1 MTSQPAPEKLARFT
15 DLLKLLAGYAVALV
29 LPALGAVVSLHTH
42 AFRATPLGLSF
53 ACIAIVSLTSGFGPG
68 LVASISTAVS
78 YAYEIAPDNVPFTHG
93 PREIIHTVI
102 IVLLGIAVT
111 YLCERQRTIGERLRI
126 ALAALQLK
134 NDGLIEAQQ
143 ASSSVAWTYD
153 TQARLIQWAEGGPP
167 IFGRPFASLSK
178 SDLPMQLVLEEDR
191 PAVAQILD
199 ESFPS
204 GTPFQIQFRSR
215 MPTGEVRWFESR
227 GRPSPRQKNL
237 WRGVTLDITERKS
250 AETALVRSEKLAAIG
265 RLSATIAHEMN
276 NPLEAVTN
284 LLFLCSA
291 DPSLS
296 PETRAYLSSADQ
308 ELRRLASIA
317 RHTLN
322 FARPHSSGAPAHTPG
337 LVQAVVEMFQ
347 PRCASRG
354 GSIQLLRNPDLM
366 VAAPAD
372 EVRQMLTNLVS
383 NACDAI
389 ESSSGLIAIDVSAG
403 DEFATIEVRDNGAGI
418 APENLD
424 HIFDPFFTTKPDV
437 GTGIGL
443 WVTRELA
450 AKRGGDV
457 AVATDGLPDGF
468 HTAFRIQLPLA
479 DQSA

>member
-1 MTSQPAPEKLARFT
+1 MKSQPASEKLAGLT
-15 DLLKLLAGYAVALV
+15 GLLKLLASYAVALV
-29 LPALGAVVSLHTH
+29 LPALGAVVSVRTH
-42 AFRATPLGLSF
+42 PFQSTPLGLSF
-53 ACIAIVSLTSGFGPG
+53 ACIAIVSLISGFGPG
-68 LVASISTAVS
+68 IVASISTAVS

-93 PREIIHTVI
+93 AREIIHTIV

-111 YLCERQRTIGERLRI
+111 YLCERQRIISERLRE
-126 ALAALQLK
+126 ALATLQVK
-134 NDGLIEAQQ
+134 TDGLIEAQQ

-153 TQARLIQWAEGGPP
+153 AREHLVQWAEGGPL
-167 IFGRPFASLSK
+167 IFGRPFDGLSR
-178 SDLPMQLVLEEDR
+178 SDLPLDVVIEDDRLKIQEVL
-191 PAVAQILD
+191 Q
-199 ESFPS
+199 ESFAA

-215 MPTGEVRWFESR
+215 MPTGEIRWFESR

-284 LLFLCSA
+284 LLFLSSSDA
-291 DPSLS
+291 SLS
-296 PETRAYLSSADQ
+296 SETRSYLASADQ

-317 RHTLN
+317 RHTLS
-322 FARPHSSGAPAHTPG
+322 FARPRSSGGPAHTAG
-337 LVQAVVEMFQ
+337 LTEAVVQMFQ

-354 GSIQLLRNPDLM
+354 GAIQLLRTPDLK

-389 ESSSGLIAIDVSAG
+389 EGPSGIVAIDVSAD
-403 DEFATIEVRDNGAGI
+403 DEYVMIEVLDNGVGI

-450 AKRGGDV
+450 EKSGGDIEV
-457 AVATDGLPDGF
+457 NTEALPDGF
-468 HTAFRIQLPLA
+468 RTAFRIQLPLA
-479 DQSA
+479 D

>member
-1 MTSQPAPEKLARFT
+1 MPQPAPEKRAGLT
-15 DLLKLLAGYAVALV
+15 GLSKLLASYAIALV
-29 LPALGAVVSLHTH
+29 LPALGAVVSLHTYP
-42 AFRATPLGLSF
+42 FRGTPLGLSF
-53 ACIAIVSLTSGFGPG
+53 ACIAVVSLLSGFGPG
-68 LVASISTAVS
+68 IVASISTAVS
-78 YAYEIAPDNVPFTHG
+78 YAYEIAPDNLPFTHG
-93 PREIIHTVI
+93 RGEIIHTVI

-111 YLCERQRTIGERLRI
+111 YLCERQRITSERLRV
-126 ALAALQLK
+126 AVATLQLK
-134 NDGLIEAQQ
+134 TDALVEAQL

-153 TQARLIQWAEGGPP
+153 IQNHRIQWAEGGPP
-167 IFGRPFASLSK
+167 IFGRAFDTLS
-178 SDLPMQLVLEEDR
+178 SELPLDVVVEEDR
-191 PAVAQILD
+191 AAVD
-199 ESFPS
+199 EIFQSS
-204 GTPFQIQFRSR
+204 LATGTPFQIEFRSR
-215 MPTGEVRWFESR
+215 MPAGEVRWFECR

-250 AETALVRSEKLAAIG
+250 AEIALVRSEKLAAIG

-284 LLFLCSA
+284 LLFLCST
-291 DPSLS
+291 DTTLS
-296 PETRAYLSSADQ
+296 PETQSYLASADQ

-317 RHTLN
+317 RHTLS
-322 FARPHSSGAPAHTPG
+322 FARPHASGGPAHTAG
-337 LVQAVVEMFQ
+337 LTEAVVQMFQ

-354 GSIQLLRNPDLM
+354 GRIELIRNPDLL

-389 ESSSGLIAIDVSAG
+389 EGPSGLIAIDVSAD
-403 DEFATIEVRDNGAGI
+403 DEYATIEVRDNGSGI

-457 AVATDGLPDGF
+457 DVKTEGLPAGF
-468 HTAFRIQLPLA
+468 RTAFRIQLPLA
-479 DQSA
+479 DQST

>member
-1 MTSQPAPEKLARFT
+1 MQSADEKRARLTGFF
-15 DLLKLLAGYAVALV
+15 KLLASYAIALV
-29 LPALGAVVSLHTH
+29 LPAFGAVISLHTRP
-42 AFRATPLGLSF
+42 FRGTPLGLSF
-53 ACIAIVSLTSGFGPG
+53 ACIAVVSLISGFGPG
-68 LVASISTAVS
+68 IVASISTAVS

-93 PREIIHTVI
+93 AREIIHTLV
-102 IVLLGIAVT
+102 IVLLGIVVT
-111 YLCERQRTIGERLRI
+111 YLCERQRITGERLRD
-126 ALAALQLK
+126 ALVTLQVK
-134 NDGLIEAQQ
+134 TDSLIEAQQ

-153 TQARLIQWAEGGPP
+153 TNARLIHWAEGGPP
-167 IFGRPFASLSK
+167 IFGRPFDELSR
-178 SDLPMQLVLEEDR
+178 SDLPMDLVLEEDR
-191 PAVAQILD
+191 LKVDEILQN
-199 ESFPS
+199 SFATD
-204 GTPFQIQFRSR
+204 TPFQIQFRSR
-215 MPTGEVRWFESR
+215 MPSGEVRWFESR
-227 GRPSPRQKNL
+227 GRPSLRQKNL
-237 WRGVTLDITERKS
+237 WRGVTLDVTERKT

-284 LLFLCSA
+284 LLFLCST
-291 DPSLS
+291 DTSLS

-308 ELRRLASIA
+308 ELGRLASIA
-317 RHTLN
+317 RHTLS
-322 FARPHSSGAPAHTPG
+322 FARPHSSGGPAHTAG
-337 LVQAVVEMFQ
+337 ITEAVAEMFR

-354 GSIQLLRNPDLM
+354 GAIQLLRNPDLT

-389 ESSSGLIAIDVSAG
+389 EGPSGLIAIDVWAD
-403 DEFATIEVRDNGAGI
+403 DEFATIEVRDNGVGI

-450 AKRGGDV
+450 AKRGGDIEV
-457 AVATDGLPDGF
+457 KTEGLPHGF
-468 HTAFRIQLPLA
+468 CTAFRIQLPLA

>member
-1 MTSQPAPEKLARFT
+1 MKSQPAPETLARVTGF
-15 DLLKLLAGYAVALV
+15 LKLLASYAVALV

-42 AFRATPLGLSF
+42 PFRATPLGLSF
-53 ACIAIVSLTSGFGPG
+53 ACIAIVSLISGFGPG

-93 PREIIHTVI
+93 WREIIHTIV
-102 IVLLGIAVT
+102 IVLLGIVVT
-111 YLCERQRTIGERLRI
+111 YLCERQRIISERLRI
-126 ALAALQLK
+126 ALAKLQVRT
-134 NDGLIEAQQ
+134 DGLIEAQQ

-153 TQARLIQWAEGGPP
+153 PETRRVLWAEGGPP
-167 IFGRPFASLSK
+167 IFGRPFDGLSMSNMSL
-178 SDLPMQLVLEEDR
+178 DLVLEEDR
-191 PAVAQILD
+191 AEVERIFQD
-199 ESFPS
+199 SFAT
-204 GTPFQIQFRSR
+204 GTPFQIEFRSR
-215 MPTGEVRWFESR
+215 MPSGEVRWFESR

-237 WRGVTLDITERKS
+237 WRGVTLDITERKG
-250 AETALVRSEKLAAIG
+250 AEAALVRSEKLAAIG

-284 LLFLCSA
+284 LLFLSSA
-291 DPSLS
+291 DTSLS
-296 PETRAYLSSADQ
+296 AETRAYLSSADQ

-317 RHTLN
+317 RHTLS
-322 FARPHSSGAPAHTPG
+322 FARPRSSGAPAHTAG
-337 LVQAVVEMFQ
+337 LTQAVVEMFQ

-354 GSIQLLRNPDLM
+354 GTIQLLRNPDLM

-389 ESSSGLIAIDVSAG
+389 EGPSGRIAIDVSAD
-403 DEFATIEVRDNGAGI
+403 DEYATIEVRDNGTGI
-418 APENLD
+418 APENLV

-450 AKRGGDV
+450 EKSGGDIEV
-457 AVATDGLPDGF
+457 TTEALPDGF
-468 HTAFRIQLPLA
+468 RTAFRIQLPLA
-479 DQSA
+479 D